1 MKIGTSDVSK
11 IYLGSTEVTKVYLG
25 TTEIYSASVTPTPE
39 PSTSDTLVL
48 MHFDDST
55 NVAACDKATGV
66 TVVADTSMPATI
78 DTADFKFG
86 TGSLASGNKNDADV
100 TITLPE
106 TEPSTWTVECWVKG
120 KSKLGNATFSNM
132 TKNDSSIYNG
142 FAIQYSYAKG
152 AANVRTA
159 NNSDT
164 ITGETLSITT
174 TGTAEWVHIALIKL
188 ADGTMY
194 AGLSGTL
201 KAITNLPGW
210 NNVFYI
216 GLNRND
222 SSRSSCSVDEFRISK
237 TNTLKDFDITNLTYT
252 VPTAAFTFDG
262 SSSGGDTP
270 TIGNNPVVY
279 DKSKGT
285 LTVPAGTYTELD
297 GSKRSI
303 KVTSTTAV
311 SVLDVGSLYL
321 NVETATPS
329 LIQTGDLKGNELDT
343 NIYLGKIDMDDNFS
357 MTWAENTN
365 ISFVAGEDS
374 GSSGGSESGG
384 DTDGSNPI
392 TLNVNTLSLPAGTY
406 TETTG
411 NKQSFTLS
419 AAIDYKL
426 SKGGNVWF
434 NIAKSTLIFNT
445 TNPSTVVEGEVYLG
459 EVGFTSSWAYTWTPN
474 ENLEYTSKSSGGES
488 TGGET
493 AENTAWEVTGQ
504 GITVYTKAGVEIKNT
519 ADLGEKFT
527 YDTAKS
533 MVPSLVY
540 TDSTCTTE
548 ADFKGD
554 GSPIFVLNY
563 NGTPTLICIDST
575 NNIYIFGA
583 VTQVGGSS
591 ATPTTQSNPITYT
604 NGDFTIPAG
613 TYTETTGNKRT
624 VKLENAVT
632 WTCSDV
638 GDLYFV
644 VDTGEPKFITKT
656 IGDEAETM
664 MFLGRLYQSDFSGLV
679 FEANTDISY
688 SKS

>member
-164 ITGETLSITT
+164 INGETLSITT

-222 SSRSSCSVDEFRISK
+222 SSRYSCSVDEFRISK

-357 MTWAENTN
+357 MTWVENTN

-374 GSSGGSESGG
+374 GSGGG
-384 DTDGSNPI
+384 
-392 TLNVNTLSLPAGTY
+392 
-406 TETTG
+406 
-411 NKQSFTLS
+411 
-419 AAIDYKL
+419 
-426 SKGGNVWF
+426 
-434 NIAKSTLIFNT
+434 
-445 TNPSTVVEGEVYLG
+445 
-459 EVGFTSSWAYTWTPN
+459 
-474 ENLEYTSKSSGGES
+474 S

-493 AENTAWEVTGQ
+493 TENTAWEVTGQ

-540 TDSTCTTE
+540 TDSACTTE
-548 ADFKGD
+548 ADLKGD

-591 ATPTTQSNPITYT
+591 ATPTTQPNPITYT
-604 NGDFTIPAG
+604 NGDFTISAG

-644 VDTGEPKFITKT
+644 VDTGEPKLITKT
-656 IGDEAETM
+656 TGDEAETM